1 EEEKEAGQK
10 TVTAREGASKKSLRY
25 RVTDVTIGM
34 VFSCLVMY
42 FIIFTT
48 AATLFKAGKTD
59 IKSATDAAEALR
71 PLAGNG
77 ARNLLGIN
85 PISALFWAAGIHG
98 FVAPPLLVII
108 MLAGNQKKIMGK
120 CVNGLV
126 TNIIG
131 WATAVVMAAAAIA
144 LVLTWGKA

>member
-1 EEEKEAGQK
+1 LGLTFIHRMSFDAQSLATLTASFGTSITPFLCFWQATQEVEEEKEAGRK
-10 TVTAREGASKKSLRY
+10 SVTDREGARKESLRY

-34 VFSCLVMY
+34 VFSCVVMY

-77 ARNLLGIN
+77 ARIL
-85 PISALFWAAGIHG
+85 
-98 FVAPPLLVII
+98 
-108 MLAGNQKKIMGK
+108 M
-120 CVNGLV
+120 GLV
-126 TNIIG
+126 
-131 WATAVVMAAAAIA
+131 
-144 LVLTWGKA
+144 